1 MKTNNTEL
9 DSLTVVFCTDG
20 NPATFELEQKALRL
34 LTHETQHQV
43 LEVRDMEMAK
53 FIKMEPGKF
62 YCFYKPS
69 YVNGYPSDPSG
80 SPMQNKEALQILEG
94 VCRDELTLNEDAMK
108 SLNPKLLIT
117 E

>member
-1 MKTNNTEL
+1 M
-9 DSLTVVFCTDG
+9 
-20 NPATFELEQKALRL
+20 ALSIIS
-34 LTHETQHQV
+34 HETQYQI
-43 LEVRDMEMAK
+43 LEVRDLEMAK

-69 YVNGYPSDPSG
+69 FVNGFASDPTG
-80 SPMQNKEALQILEG
+80 NPMRNKEALQILDG
-94 VCRDELTLNEDAMK
+94 ICRDTLVINEDVIK